1 VSIRRLRNCV
11 LPALFLF
18 LFLLSNPAAAF
29 ADSLDGAVRNL
40 VRRVV
45 PMVTST
51 RIACVSWENREA
63 VSDARSLQ
71 LRALFLNELGLAKV
85 TPIDGA
91 TNCALQVAIS
101 KTPTDIVFVA
111 QLNSGERKRV
121 FFSEAPRADSVAAS
135 SSASVQMERQ
145 LLVQQ
150 SAFILDAL
158 EIPGRNAVGG
168 LLVVLTRDA
177 ISLYSSD
184 GSLWIAATSQPL
196 PRTKETPRSPRGELR
211 WIADAPDT
219 LQIVLPAKVCRMNLS
234 TSGPLTCQGATD
246 AWRHGPATVPDCDG
260 GTWDLRTDSGDW
272 SQPDRILLTNPA
284 LPRTQTPLASTSLP
298 GPVISLAP
306 GAAPNAYTATVSNL
320 STGNYEVYRV
330 TVSCRN

>member
-1 VSIRRLRNCV
+1 
-11 LPALFLF
+11 
-18 LFLLSNPAAAF
+18 LLSHPAAAF
-29 ADSLDGAVRNL
+29 ADSFDGAVRNL
-40 VRRVV
+40 VRSVI

-85 TPIDGA
+85 TPVDGSA
-91 TNCALQVAIS
+91 NCALQVVIS
-101 KTPTDIVFVA
+101 KTPTDIVFIA

-121 FFSEAPRADSVAAS
+121 LFSEAARADSAAAG
-135 SSASVQMERQ
+135 SSASIQLEKQ

-158 EIPGRNAVGG
+158 EIPGRNGVAG
-168 LLVVLTRDA
+168 LLAVLTRDA
-177 ISLYSSD
+177 VSLYSSD
-184 GSLWIAATSQPL
+184 GNLWIATTSQPL
-196 PRTKETPRSPRGELR
+196 PRTKETQRSPRGELR
-211 WIADAPDT
+211 WISDGPDT
-219 LQIVLPAKVCRMNLS
+219 IQIVLPGKVCRMNLS

-284 LPRTQTPLASTSLP
+284 LPRTQTPLAWTSLP